1 MTVYGHQQYQQA
13 AATTAGPAQ
22 LVLMLFDG
30 ALVRL
35 EMARDAIDEGRLPAA
50 HDALVKVQAIVD
62 ELAMSLDHERGG
74 TVAMNLGGLYTY
86 CSQQLVQANIRKDI
100 AIIAEVES
108 LLRGLRDAWDLGVVR
123 GAVAVA
129 G

>member
-1 MTVYGHQQYQQA
+1 MYGRDQYQQA
-13 AATTAGPAQ
+13 ATSTAGPAQ

-35 EMARDAIDEGRLPAA
+35 EVARDAISEGRIAAA
-50 HDALVKVQAIVD
+50 HEAIVRVQAIVD
-62 ELAMSLDHERGG
+62 ELHLSLDHTRGG
-74 TVAMNLGGLYTY
+74 AVAGNLASLYAY
-86 CSQQLVQANIRKDI
+86 CSEQLLEANIHKD
-100 AIIAEVES
+100 AALLLEVERV
-108 LLRGLRDAWDLGVVR
+108 LQGLRDAWDQGVVR

>member
-1 MTVYGHQQYQQA
+1 MYGRAQYQQA

-35 EMARDAIDEGRLPAA
+35 EVARDAIAEGRISQA
-50 HDALVKVQAIVD
+50 HEAIVRVQAIVD
-62 ELAMSLDHERGG
+62 ELNLSLDHERGG
-74 TVAMNLGGLYTY
+74 AVASSLASLYTY
-86 CSQQLVQANIRKDI
+86 CSEQLVEANIHKDL
-100 AIIAEVES
+100 APLQEAVKVLAE
-108 LLRGLRDAWDLGVVR
+108 LRDAWDQGVVR
-123 GAVAVA
+123 GSVAVA

>member
-1 MTVYGHQQYQQA
+1 MYGRDQYQQA
-13 AATTAGPAQ
+13 ATSTAGPAQ

-35 EMARDAIDEGRLPAA
+35 DVARDAIAEGRITLA
-50 HDALVKVQAIVD
+50 HESIVKVQAIVD
-62 ELAMSLDHERGG
+62 ELQISLDHDRGG
-74 TVAMNLGGLYTY
+74 SVASNLSSLYVY
-86 CSQQLVQANIRKDI
+86 CSEQLVEANIHKDP
-100 AIIAEVES
+100 APLEEAAKV
-108 LLRGLRDAWDLGVVR
+108 LRGLRDAWDQGVVR

>member
-1 MTVYGHQQYQQA
+1 VYGHNQYQQA

-35 EMARDAIDEGRLPAA
+35 EIARDAIEEGRKAAA
-50 HDALVKVQAIVD
+50 HEALVRVQAIVD
-62 ELAMSLDHERGG
+62 ELTMSLDMERGG
-74 TVAMNLGGLYTY
+74 EVARNLAELYDY
-86 CSQQLVQANIRKDI
+86 CSRQLIDANVHKD
-100 AIIAEVES
+100 AGLVADVEAV
-108 LLRGLRDAWDLGVVR
+108 LRQLRDAWDHGVVR

>member
-1 MTVYGHQQYQQA
+1 MYGHNQYQQA

-22 LVLMLFDG
+22 LVLMLYDG

-35 EMARDAIDEGRLPAA
+35 EVAHEAIEDGRRAAA
-50 HDALVKVQAIVD
+50 HEALVRVQAIVD
-62 ELAMSLDHERGG
+62 ELTVSLDLDRGG
-74 TVAMNLGGLYTY
+74 EVARNLAELYDY
-86 CSQQLVQANIRKDI
+86 CSRQLVEANIHKD
-100 AIIAEVES
+100 AGLVADVEAV
-108 LLRGLRDAWDLGVVR
+108 LRNLRDAWDQGVVR